1 MRKAQ
6 SVWHCG
12 VNNLSHTQTHTHVAR
27 QAQQSS
33 CHVALS
39 EVSFHCC
46 SFFIQHATFSFEF
59 YAPSA
64 ASHGS
69 GSGTKSNAYAP
80 YTVHRE
86 PSHILFSFPS
96 ATIDVAQL
104 NLIRRPTVATS
115 ASTPAAAVVA
125 FSFAYST
132 TFFSLFSAV
141 LARSSLLGFL
151 TFARPR
157 HLHLFLPQRE
167 EEKNEDEA
175 THNFLQFGK
184 RTEECTHC
192 YCCNVLHVNHA
203 KTIAATRAC
212 ACSICRNEPT
222 TSHGSWYHLARWFF
236 CYRVQ
241 I

>member
-1 MRKAQ
+1 MPQVQPDTAAAAALR
-6 SVWHCG
+6 V
-12 VNNLSHTQTHTHVAR
+12 THTPRIQCTGNPHTSCFHFR
-27 QAQQSS
+27 QLQ
-33 CHVALS
+33 L
-39 EVSFHCC
+39 
-46 SFFIQHATFSFEF
+46 T
-59 YAPSA
+59 
-64 ASHGS
+64 
-69 GSGTKSNAYAP
+69 
-80 YTVHRE
+80 
-86 PSHILFSFPS
+86 L
-96 ATIDVAQL
+96 L
-104 NLIRRPTVATS
+104 NLTSFLSPPTVATS
-115 ASTPAAAVVA
+115 ASTPAVAVVA

-141 LARSSLLGFL
+141 LARHSLLGFL

-222 TSHGSWYHLARWFF
+222 TSHGS
-236 CYRVQ
+236 
-241 I
+241 